1 MGGLHRVSR
10 ENLAQLHTWKSKAA
24 RNLDGIGRTEEK
36 YEMMGADLKS
46 SFAFAFAFAD
56 CQVKS
61 TPFLLQSSKDTVSA
75 GPNAPAPVYL
85 ST

>member
-10 ENLAQLHTWKSKAA
+10 ENLAQLHTWNP
-24 RNLDGIGRTEEK
+24 RQHGIWTVLGEEKRK
-36 YEMMGADLKS
+36 YEMMGVNLKR
-46 SFAFAFAFAD
+46 SFAFASAFAD

-75 GPNAPAPVYL
+75 GPNAPAPAYL